1 MMSES
6 ESSQNTSSFSLIGRL
21 PLTSP
26 WINLDSLNICV
37 LVWIKVFKVKRNV
50 HTSCNIF
57 STLVQLDETPA
68 QAASETNSRLK
79 LDKRRRGQSKNRLT
93 FFFFFLIQAELFLS
107 HFFIQ
112 RLTSHYLKPLFL
124 PVLAAGPLASC
135 STYRPRF
142 IFSSAQ
148 ALQHFSLSF
157 YEVSP
162 LTSSVPVTTGI
173 TVGWN

>member
-1 MMSES
+1 MTSES
-6 ESSQNTSSFSLIGRL
+6 KSSQNTWSFSLIGWL

-26 WINLDSLNICV
+26 WINLDSENCEYLCESRC
-37 LVWIKVFKVKRNV
+37 LKLKEMC
-50 HTSCNIF
+50 TPSCNIF

-107 HFFIQ
+107 HFFIH

-135 STYRPRF
+135 AAYRPRF
-142 IFSSAQ
+142 IFASAQ

-157 YEVSP
+157 YEVSW
-162 LTSSVPVTTGI
+162 SF
-173 TVGWN
+173 TVFLLQLASL

>member
-1 MMSES
+1 MTPTDLSMNKPWLWELWIFVCLCES
-6 ESSQNTSSFSLIGRL
+6 RCLKLKEMCT
-21 PLTSP
+21 P
-26 WINLDSLNICV
+26 
-37 LVWIKVFKVKRNV
+37 
-50 HTSCNIF
+50 SCNIF

-107 HFFIQ
+107 HSFIQ

-135 STYRPRF
+135 AAYRPRF
-142 IFSSAQ
+142 IFASAQ

-157 YEVSP
+157 YEVSW
-162 LTSSVPVTTGI
+162 SF
-173 TVGWN
+173 TVFLLQLASL